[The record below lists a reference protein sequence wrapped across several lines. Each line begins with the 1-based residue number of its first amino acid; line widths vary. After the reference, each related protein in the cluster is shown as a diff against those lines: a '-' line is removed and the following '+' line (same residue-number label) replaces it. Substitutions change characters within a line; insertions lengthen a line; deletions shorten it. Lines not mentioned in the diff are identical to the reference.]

1 MMHQSG
7 DDLSPPRLGFEAWSD
22 LLRSQCG
29 GEVEVTEPER
39 FAGWMRP
46 LRTYGIPAVAV
57 KIRWGDVDEDFG
69 GNSYRLERTHREIRR
84 DVMDH
89 HLVLYQVAGA
99 SALTQNG
106 QTVQLAAG
114 DIALVDAARPLTF
127 FTEYRT
133 AQWFA
138 LRLPRQSVLSHLGV
152 ELHGGLGRH
161 GSRAAKL
168 LFDLVRDADKGEG
181 SASSRAASYLQL
193 AVYDLVG
200 ALFAPADAPLVSR
213 QTDKLF
219 ARIRGIIREC
229 FADPD
234 FGPAEVAAE
243 AGISLRYVQKLCTE
257 RGTTCSEFIYSLRLD
272 HAAHLVR
279 RRALLGAGHPLSEIA
294 YACGFRDYAH
304 FARKFRQRFGC
315 APGAHARGSSVD
327 GRHGGDPRVRAGTVE
342 STLQAH
348 DLPPPRV

>member
-1 MMHQSG
+1 MHQAR
-7 DDLSPPRLGFEAWSD
+7 DDLGTPRLGFDAWQA
-22 LLRSQCG
+22 LLRSHCG
-29 GEVEVTEPER
+29 GEVQVTEPDS

-46 LRTYGIPAVAV
+46 LNTCGLVSAAV
-57 KIRWGDVDEDFG
+57 KIRWGDDQDDSGSNAHQV
-69 GNSYRLERTHREIRR
+69 ERTHRQVRR
-84 DVMDH
+84 DGMDH
-89 HLVLYQVAGA
+89 HLILFQVGGE
-99 SALTQNG
+99 SALLQNG

-114 DIALVDAARPLTF
+114 DIAFVDAARPVTY
-127 FTEYRT
+127 FTEHRT

-138 LRLPRQSVLSHLGV
+138 LRLPRQSLASHLGV

-161 GSRAAKL
+161 GTRAARL
-168 LFDLVRDADKGEG
+168 LFDLVRDTDKGEG

-279 RRALLGAGHPLSEIA
+279 RRALLGAGQPLSEIA

-315 APGAHARGSSVD
+315 APGAHAR
-327 GRHGGDPRVRAGTVE
+327 A
-342 STLQAH
+342 
-348 DLPPPRV
+348 